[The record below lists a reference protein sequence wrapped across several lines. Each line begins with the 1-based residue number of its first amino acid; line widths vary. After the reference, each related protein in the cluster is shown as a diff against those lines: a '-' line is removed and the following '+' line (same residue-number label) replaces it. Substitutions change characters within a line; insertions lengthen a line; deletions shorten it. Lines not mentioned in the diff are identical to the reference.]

1 MRSSHWAGSSGTATA
16 GAGGAAAW
24 AEVALSTISHNAIH
38 PSRSLLSRVTRR
50 SAPRPCGAACR
61 LSRVLRIVVHVLG
74 CLLRPIGS
82 TGGSRFARH
91 EGGQQIAPGDGRGEL
106 TVGDDIVGELSGRH
120 ERQARARAR
129 NDI

>member
-1 MRSSHWAGSSGTATA
+1 MRSSHWAGSSGTACA
-16 GAGGAAAW
+16 GAGGAAAR
-24 AEVALSTISHNAIH
+24 AEVALSTISHSAIH
-38 PSRSLLSRVTRR
+38 PSRSLLSR
-50 SAPRPCGAACR
+50 G
-61 LSRVLRIVVHVLG
+61 LRIVVHVLG
-74 CLLRPIGS
+74 SLLRPIGS

-129 NDI
+129 NDITIRLGGG